1 MENRIKMFNEKKLN
15 QVETVKSI
23 FESEKYSIM
32 NSGLK
37 VSDFLDLYES
47 DDISSQQKD
56 INDPLV
62 KKIMAYF

>member
-1 MENRIKMFNEKKLN
+1 MFNEKKLN

-23 FESEKYSIM
+23 FESEKDSIM

-47 DDISSQQKD
+47 DDISSQEKD

>member
-23 FESEKYSIM
+23 FESEKDSIM

-47 DDISSQQKD
+47 DDISSQEKD